1 MNTESEIIVC
11 PQCGAKNRIPRDR
24 AGDRARC
31 GKCRA
36 PLPAVPFPS
45 APVEV
50 FDWNFQNEIL
60 NFPGPVLLEFY
71 APWCGYCQRLAPILD
86 QVAAEYAGRVKI
98 AKVNIDQN
106 PASASK
112 YQIRSTPSLFF
123 FKNGTLVDQVLG
135 AVPKGEIERHL
146 AGIL

>member
-1 MNTESEIIVC
+1 MNTESGIVVC
-11 PQCGAKNRIPRDR
+11 SQCGAKNRIPRDR
-24 AGDRARC
+24 TGDRARC

-36 PLPAVPFPS
+36 PLPAVSFPS
-45 APVEV
+45 EAVEV

-123 FKNGTLVDQVLG
+123 FKNGALVDQVLG